1 MKTSICGGSLLSSI
15 VTLNFGSISRMLN
28 SPPPPMLKKEE
39 KKKRRRVEWSRANC
53 RVSFFSRAIGCS
65 TILLLQPTF

>member
-1 MKTSICGGSLLSSI
+1 
-15 VTLNFGSISRMLN
+15 MLN
-28 SPPPPMLKKEE
+28 SPPPPMLKKEK